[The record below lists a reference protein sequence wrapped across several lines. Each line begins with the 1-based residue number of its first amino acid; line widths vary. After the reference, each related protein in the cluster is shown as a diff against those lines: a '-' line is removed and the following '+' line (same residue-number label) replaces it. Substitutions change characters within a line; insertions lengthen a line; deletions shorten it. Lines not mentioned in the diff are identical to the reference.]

1 MNNLTLS
8 LIFAGLTA
16 SVLAILV
23 TALFLHKRSASHTF
37 NVMGAT
43 GIIETLLNPE
53 GVVIVN
59 GELWRARSNDARTTI
74 GTARGS
80 GKVRVVGVEAHLLLV
95 ELMNDKP
102 LV

>member
-8 LIFAGLTA
+8 LIFAGLIA

-23 TALFLHKRSASHTF
+23 TGLSLHKRSANHTV

-53 GVVIVN
+53 GVVIIN
-59 GELWRARSNDARTTI
+59 GELWRARSNDARTSI
-74 GTARGS
+74 GTANGRS
-80 GKVRVVGVEAHLLLV
+80 KVRVVGVQAHLLLV
-95 ELMNDKP
+95 ELVNDKP
-102 LV
+102 LL